1 MSSSHGLTRPF
12 FDRLA
17 LLFAAVLGV
26 GCTTQKASQNVYEG
40 IQSHKQGMET
50 PADKAVTPAPPSYED
65 YEAERK
71 RLRSGTE
78 N

>member
-1 MSSSHGLTRPF
+1 MRPF
-12 FDRLA
+12 LHQLA
-17 LLFAAVLGV
+17 LLVCAVLVV

-40 IQSHKQGMET
+40 IQSHKQGTET
-50 PADKAVTPAPPSYED
+50 PADKATTPAPPNYED

-71 RLRSGTE
+71 RLRGSAE

>member
-1 MSSSHGLTRPF
+1 MRPF
-12 FDRLA
+12 LHRLA
-17 LLFAAVLGV
+17 LVISGVLLV

-40 IQSHKQGMET
+40 IQSHRQGMQT
-50 PADKAVTPAPPSYED
+50 PADKATTPAPPTYQD

-71 RLRSGTE
+71 RLGGNTQ

>member
-1 MSSSHGLTRPF
+1 MRPF
-12 FDRLA
+12 LDTPA
-17 LLFAAVLGV
+17 LVISGVLLV
-26 GCTTQKASQNVYEG
+26 GCTAQKASQNVYEG

-50 PADKAVTPAPPSYED
+50 PADKATTPAPPNYED

-71 RLRSGTE
+71 RLRGSAE

>member
-1 MSSSHGLTRPF
+1 MRPF
-12 FDRLA
+12 LHRLA
-17 LLFAAVLGV
+17 LVISAALLV

-40 IQSHKQGMET
+40 IQSRNQGLAT
-50 PADKAVTPAPPSYED
+50 PAEKAVTPPPPNYED

-71 RLRSGTE
+71 RLRGSAE

>member
-1 MSSSHGLTRPF
+1 MRPF
-12 FDRLA
+12 LHRLA
-17 LLFAAVLGV
+17 LLISTVLVV

-50 PADKAVTPAPPSYED
+50 PAEKAVTPAPPNYED

-71 RLRSGTE
+71 RLRGSAE